1 MTSSDPDPV
10 ARRKKNVVLSTDG
23 AILYPRQPNLCPDC
37 GMELWNWPR
46 PNHPHK
52 PSVEDSDVCTCGY
65 HESYHRDHDCMKDN
79 SNEPLPCAC
88 AGGQPWYCCANRYAR
103 QQQYLLQKL
112 ANTLRAAT
120 DRSPFSAG

>member
-10 ARRKKNVVLSTDG
+10 AWRKKNVVLSTND

-46 PNHPHK
+46 PNHPHE

-65 HESYHRDHDCMKDN
+65 HESYHRGHDCVKDN
-79 SNEPLPCAC
+79 HEPMPCAC

-112 ANTLRAAT
+112 ANTLRAAART
-120 DRSPFSAG
+120 PSSAG